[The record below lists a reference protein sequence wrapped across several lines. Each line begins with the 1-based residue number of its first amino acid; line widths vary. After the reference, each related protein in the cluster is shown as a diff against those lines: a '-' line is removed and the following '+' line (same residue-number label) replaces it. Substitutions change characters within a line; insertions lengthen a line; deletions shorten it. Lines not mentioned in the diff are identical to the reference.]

1 MNYAV
6 WLWRHTR
13 GIRLNMAVR
22 IVIGL
27 IQVGLGLLMVW
38 LCKRFIDV
46 TIRTGTDADVWLMV
60 GALMATVVG
69 GVIMRQVYY
78 VMGVKAHTRQT
89 NDLRLSLFDL
99 LFTTPL
105 FAGHDRHSGDIASRL
120 SKDIDVVGD
129 ATTSMIPQL
138 LVTSCRLLGAFMFM
152 YVMDHRLA
160 WLLLVL
166 TPVTVGLSKLL
177 SYWLRTMTRDI
188 REAETRIQTL
198 VQEGMEHNALLRTL
212 GSEQLV
218 GGWLSERQ
226 EILRRFVMR
235 RAYFTTF
242 VRFLLGLTF
251 GLGYL
256 VAFVWGAL
264 QLREGVIT
272 FGVMTSF
279 LQLVGQIQQPV
290 LTLSSIV
297 PQFLHTM
304 VSIDRLQE
312 LQDEAETNT
321 ALPTCEATQLL
332 PTGSLGLRL
341 ADVSY
346 CYAGQKMPVFS
357 HFSFDF
363 RPGSKT
369 ALMGTTGAGKTTL
382 LRLLLALVEPQEGRI
397 EVYDAER
404 CCPVSMTTRRL
415 FVFVPQGNTVLS
427 GTVRHNLL
435 LARPGATD
443 DELRQALHVAMA
455 DFVFDLPAGL
465 DTELGEHGMGLS
477 EGQAQRIAIA
487 RGLLRPGS
495 ILLLDE
501 VSSALDP
508 ATEQALFSRL
518 FVACPGKTMLIVT
531 HRPSVARL
539 CDATLHLDGN
549 LSKE

>member
-1 MNYAV
+1 MSYAV

-22 IVIGL
+22 IVIGMV
-27 IQVGLGLLMVW
+27 QVVLGLLMVW

-46 TIRTGTDADVWLMV
+46 TIRTGSDADVWQMV
-60 GALMATVVG
+60 GMLVATVVG
-69 GVIMRQVYY
+69 GIVLRQMYY

-89 NDLRLSLFDL
+89 NDLRLALFGM

-105 FAGHDRHSGDIASRL
+105 YAGHDRHSGDIASRL
-120 SKDIDVVGD
+120 SKDIDMVGNT
-129 ATTSMIPQL
+129 TTSMIPQL
-138 LVTSCRLLGAFMFM
+138 LVTSFRLAGAFLFM

-226 EILRRFVMR
+226 ETLRRFVMR
-235 RAYFTTF
+235 RAHFTTF

-251 GLGYL
+251 GLGYM

-297 PQFLHTM
+297 PQFMHTM

-312 LQDEAETNT
+312 LQEGAVV
-321 ALPTCEATQLL
+321 PTPKSVQVTPVGAGQLTM
-332 PTGSLGLRL
+332 PAGPAGLRL
-341 ADVSY
+341 DGVSY
-346 CYAGQKMPVFS
+346 GYASSPSSVFNHLS
-357 HFSFDF
+357 YDF

-382 LRLLLALVEPQEGRI
+382 LRLLLALAEPGEGRI
-397 EVYDAER
+397 EVYDDHGCR
-404 CCPVSMTTRRL
+404 PVSVATRPL
-415 FVFVPQGNTVLS
+415 FVFVPQGNTLLS
-427 GTVRHNLL
+427 GSVRHNLL
-435 LARPGATD
+435 LARPTATD
-443 DELRQALHVAMA
+443 AELRQVLHVAMA

-465 DTELGEHGMGLS
+465 DTELGERGLGLS

-501 VSSALDP
+501 VSSALDEQ
-508 ATEQALFSRL
+508 TERELFSRL
-518 FVACPGKTMLIVT
+518 FAAYPGRTMLIVT
-531 HRPSVARL
+531 HRSTVAQL
-539 CDATLHLDGN
+539 CDDTLRLG
-549 LSKE
+549 S